1 MARLILYSTLV
12 FGLLH
17 GCGSNL
23 LTVHRLDIQQGNA
36 LEQERVDQLRRGMTP
51 GQVRFLLGEPLLQD
65 PFHGGERWDYVYYL
79 KRGDGQTERR
89 RVTVHFQDGRV
100 EAIRRREQG

>member
-36 LEQERVDQLRRGMTP
+36 LEEERVGQLRRGMTP
-51 GQVRFLLGEPLLQD
+51 EQVRFLLGEPLLQD
-65 PFHGGERWDYVYYL
+65 PFHGDDRWEYVYYL
-79 KRGDGQTERR
+79 QTGDGHTERR
-89 RVTVHFQDGRV
+89 RVTVRFQDGRV
-100 EAIRRREQG
+100 ETIHGREQG